1 MNKSKKFVLA
11 SAGIEVEIGKVACQA
26 NGSVWIK
33 SGDCIVLSAV
43 CASEDE
49 REFQGFF
56 PLTVEH
62 RERPA
67 AVGRFPGGFKKREG
81 QLSESEVLLS
91 RVIDRCVRPLFPQFY
106 FKEVQISSQLF
117 SSDSKFPSGVLAVL
131 GASLALNI
139 SDIPFQ
145 EPVGAA
151 YAYRVNGAWKFNID
165 SVMARE
171 ADCAL
176 VIAGTKGGICMVE
189 GYSHNLSNDDMVDVL
204 FQAHAL
210 ICEQITWQ
218 EEIVREVGKQ
228 KSDGVGSFGWNHWD
242 ALVQA
247 AVPVEKVKALVGL
260 TTGKA
265 EFKTALKECK
275 AAVFSGFEADIE
287 SGAVKPSVLKY
298 LIDSKIK
305 EMLPVVVHDKEVRFD
320 GRVLDQVRPISC
332 EVGLLPATHGS
343 ALFQRG
349 DTQALGTLTLGT
361 GQDAQKVE
369 SLAYGAQEQAFM
381 LHYNFPPYSVGEV
394 RMMRSVS
401 RREIG
406 HGHLAEISFKHILPN
421 AVAFPYTIRSLVDIL
436 GSNGSSSM
444 AAVCVT
450 SLALMDAG
458 VPVEEA
464 VAGVAMG
471 LVSGGPGKFKVLTD
485 ILGDEDAFGLMDLK
499 ITGTRKG
506 ICGVQMDV
514 KDKLGL
520 TREVMKEAFARAE
533 VARNHIL
540 DEMAKV
546 LPASRKQLSS
556 RAPQFVTLTIS
567 PSKIG
572 AVIGTGGKVIKE
584 IMAST
589 ECEIDIEDSGLVKV
603 YGRSAEQ
610 AERTVQWIKAI
621 VGDFELGATF
631 QGTVRKI
638 VDFGIFVEIVPGCD
652 GLVHISSIARA
663 KQPDVARRFKPNDK
677 LLVRVLANDPVTGK
691 IRLSAPD
698 LE

>member
-1 MNKSKKFVLA
+1 MSKKFVLA
-11 SAGIEVEIGKVACQA
+11 SAGIEVEVGKVALQA
-26 NGSVWIK
+26 NGSVWVR

-43 CASEDE
+43 CASQDE

-67 AVGRFPGGFKKREG
+67 SVGRFPGGFMKRETK
-81 QLSESEVLLS
+81 LSESEVLLS
-91 RVIDRCVRPLFPQFY
+91 RLIDRAVRPLFPQFY
-106 FKEVQISSQLF
+106 FKEVQLTSQLL

-131 GASLALNI
+131 GASLAISL

-151 YAYRVNGAWKFNID
+151 YAYRVGGSWKFNID
-165 SVMARE
+165 ATVARE
-171 ADCAL
+171 ADCML
-176 VIAGTKGGICMVE
+176 IVAGTKGGICMVE
-189 GYSHNLSNDDMVDVL
+189 GYSKDLSNDEMIDVL
-204 FQAHAL
+204 FKAHAV
-210 ICEQITWQ
+210 IIDQIEWQ
-218 EEIVREVGKQ
+218 EKIIREVGKE
-228 KSDGVGSFGWNHWD
+228 KADWAGSFDWD
-242 ALVQA
+242 SWQAKIQA
-247 AVPVEKVKALVGL
+247 AVPVEKVKNLVGL
-260 TTGKA
+260 SGKG
-265 EFKTALKECK
+265 EFKAGLRECK
-275 AAVFSGFEADIE
+275 ALVLEKFEADVAA
-287 SGAVKPSVLKY
+287 GAISSSVLKY
-298 LIDSKIK
+298 LVDAEIK
-305 EMLPVVVHDKEVRFD
+305 ESLPVVVHDKEVRFD
-320 GRVLDQVRPISC
+320 GRSLDQVRPITC
-332 EVGLLPATHGS
+332 EVGILPATHGS

-361 GQDAQKVE
+361 GQDAQKYE

-381 LHYNFPPYSVGEV
+381 LHYNFPPFSVGECRPV
-394 RMMRSVS
+394 RSVS

-406 HGHLAEISFKHILPN
+406 HGHLAEISFKHVLPDN
-421 AVAFPYTIRSLVDIL
+421 EAFPYTIRSLVDIL

-450 SLALMDAG
+450 SLAMMDAG
-458 VPVEEA
+458 VPVTDA
-464 VAGVAMG
+464 VSGVAMG

-499 ITGTRKG
+499 VTGTRRG

-514 KDKLGL
+514 KHKLGL
-520 TREVMKEAFARAE
+520 TKEVLQEAFARAE
-533 VARNHIL
+533 KARNHIL

-546 LPASRKQLSS
+546 LSVSRKQLSS

-603 YGRSAEQ
+603 YGKSADQ
-610 AERTVQWIKAI
+610 ADRALQWIKAI
-621 VGDFELGATF
+621 VGDFEIGATF
-631 QGTVRKI
+631 QGTIRKI

-652 GLVHISSIARA
+652 GLVHISSISRN
-663 KQPDVARRFKPNDK
+663 KQPDVARKYKPNDK
-677 LLVRVLANDPVTGK
+677 LLVKVMANDPATGR
-691 IRLSAPD
+691 IRLTAPD

>member
-1 MNKSKKFVLA
+1 MNKSRKFVLA
-11 SAGIEVEIGKVACQA
+11 SAGIEVEIGKVAQQA

-33 SGDCIVLSAV
+33 AGDCIVLSAV
-43 CASEDE
+43 CASEEE
-49 REFQGFF
+49 REFMGFF

-67 AVGRFPGGFKKREG
+67 SVGRFPGGFKKREG

-145 EPVGAA
+145 EPVGAV
-151 YAYRVNGAWKFNID
+151 YAYRVNGAWKFNCD
-165 SVMARE
+165 SVLARE
-171 ADCAL
+171 ADCSL
-176 VIAGTKGGICMVE
+176 VIGGTKGGICMVE
-189 GYSHNLSNDDMVDVL
+189 GYSHNLSNDEMVDVL
-204 FQAHAL
+204 FQAHDM
-210 ICEQITWQ
+210 ICEQIAWQ

-228 KSDGVGSFGWNHWD
+228 KNEGDSFDWNHWNG
-242 ALVQA
+242 LVQA
-247 AVPVEKVKALVGL
+247 AIPADKVSALVGL
-260 TTGKA
+260 TGKT
-265 EFKTALKECK
+265 EFKSALKECK
-275 AAVFSGFEADIE
+275 ASVFATFADQIAA
-287 SGAVKPSVLKY
+287 GTVKASILKY
-298 LIDSKIK
+298 LIDAEIK
-305 EMLPVVVHDKEVRFD
+305 EMLPTIVHDKEVRFD
-320 GRVLDQVRPISC
+320 GRVLDQVRPITC

-421 AVAFPYTIRSLVDIL
+421 ATAFPYTIRSLVDIL

-458 VPVEEA
+458 VPVEDA

-514 KDKLGL
+514 KHKLGL
-520 TREVMKEAFARAE
+520 TRDVMKDAFARAE
-533 VARNHIL
+533 KARNHIL

-546 LPASRKQLSS
+546 LPSSRKQLSS
-556 RAPQFVTLTIS
+556 KAPQFVTLNIN

-621 VGDFELGATF
+621 VGDFEIGATF
-631 QGTVRKI
+631 EGTVRKI

-663 KQPDVARRFKPNDK
+663 KQPDVARKYKPNDK
-677 LLVRVLANDPVTGK
+677 LTVRVLANDPVTGK
-691 IRLSAPD
+691 IRLSAPE

>member
-1 MNKSKKFVLA
+1 MNTSKKFVLA
-11 SAGIEVEIGKVACQA
+11 SAGIEVEIGKVALQA
-26 NGSVWIK
+26 NGSVWVR

-43 CASEDE
+43 CASEEE
-49 REFQGFF
+49 REFMGFF

-67 AVGRFPGGFKKREG
+67 SVGRFPGGFKKREG

-131 GASLALNI
+131 GASLALNT

-145 EPVGAA
+145 EAVGAV
-151 YAYRVNGAWKFNID
+151 YAYRVGGSWKFNAD
-165 SVMARE
+165 SVVARE
-171 ADCAL
+171 ADCSL
-176 VIAGTKGGICMVE
+176 IVAGTKGGICMVE
-189 GYSHNLSNDDMVDVL
+189 GFSHNLSNDEMVDVL
-204 FQAHAL
+204 FQAHDL

-218 EEIVREVGKQ
+218 EEIIREVGKQ
-228 KSDGVGSFGWNHWD
+228 KRESDSFDWNHWNG
-242 ALVQA
+242 LVQA
-247 AVPVEKVKALVGL
+247 AIPAEQVQALVGL
-260 TTGKA
+260 TGKT
-265 EFKTALKECK
+265 EFKAALKECK
-275 AAVFSGFEADIE
+275 AAVFAKFEEEVTGGFI
-287 SGAVKPSVLKY
+287 KPSILKY
-298 LIDSKIK
+298 LIDAEIK
-305 EMLPVVVHDKEVRFD
+305 EQLPTVVHDKEIRFD
-320 GRVLDQVRPISC
+320 GRSLDQVRPITC

-406 HGHLAEISFKHILPN
+406 HGHLAEISFKHLLPN

-458 VPVEEA
+458 VPVEDA

-514 KDKLGL
+514 KHKLGL
-520 TREVMKEAFARAE
+520 TRDVMKDAFARAE
-533 VARNHIL
+533 KARIHIL
-540 DEMAKV
+540 GEMEKV
-546 LPASRKQLSS
+546 LGAPRKQLSS

-610 AERTVQWIKAI
+610 ADRTVRWIKAI
-621 VGDFELGATF
+621 VGDFEIGATF

-663 KQPDVARRFKPNDK
+663 KQPDVARKYKPNDK
-677 LLVRVLANDPVTGK
+677 LTVRVLANDPVTGK